1 MIQWCKDCKYNFTTD
16 NYQDERCG
24 ECIDESEAGE
34 IPVRYE
40 QAGDLDATKEE

>member
-1 MIQWCKDCKYNFTTD
+1 MIQWCEDCKYNFTTD

-24 ECIDESEAGE
+24 KCIDESEVGE
-34 IPVRYE
+34 MPVMYE